1 MLHTRVVYLR
11 SAAILCLLIVIAIPE
26 LTVALKDV
34 YVTVPTAVKRGDSAM
49 LACNYDIE
57 NDTLY
62 TVKWYKGRREFYRYT
77 PKENPAM
84 KIFKLPGINVEST
97 LSNQSHVT
105 LVSVPLSITGKFSC
119 EVSADAPSFHTII
132 HTAEMEIVE
141 LPTQRPIITG
151 IHSRYRL
158 GDVINGNCSS
168 DYSKP
173 AANLTWWINEIPV
186 LPNYIR
192 TYEVQKHTEENLESS
207 VLEINFIVTYQ
218 HFIKG
223 RLKLKCTAR
232 IHEIYEQETEKLIEE
247 DRPRILASGRSPD
260 VNLYPFDQPGDGE
273 FDDQNEQYLTHY
285 NKNASA
291 SACRLDSKRAIKM
304 AMVLFVFGLVLRLK
318 MTDDN
323 DNDDKNTNDND
334 NRNYTRIKISER
346 MELNRNE
353 MSKIEE
359 WQPQRDFLTNENL
372 IQNR

>member
-119 EVSADAPSFHTII
+119 EVSADAPSFHTLI

-173 AANLTWWINEIPV
+173 AANLTWWINEIAV

-218 HFIKG
+218 HFMKG

-232 IHEIYEQETEKLIEE
+232 IHEIYEQETEKVIEE

-273 FDDQNEQYLTHY
+273 FDEQNEQYLTHHY
-285 NKNASA
+285 NKNASSTA
-291 SACRLDSKRAIKM
+291 TAWRLDSKQAVKM
-304 AMVLFVFGLVLRLK
+304 AIVLLFVGLFVRHTL
-318 MTDDN
+318 TNNNIDD
-323 DNDDKNTNDND
+323 TNDD
-334 NRNYTRIKISER
+334 NRNYTRIKIR
-346 MELNRNE
+346 NRLELKRNHEQWQLQQDFPTTESLSKNR
-353 MSKIEE
+353 
-359 WQPQRDFLTNENL
+359 
-372 IQNR
+372 

>member
-1 MLHTRVVYLR
+1 M
-11 SAAILCLLIVIAIPE
+11 
-26 LTVALKDV
+26 
-34 YVTVPTAVKRGDSAM
+34 TVPTAVKRGDSAM

-119 EVSADAPSFHTII
+119 EVSADAPSFHTLI

-192 TYEVQKHTEENLESS
+192 TYDVQKHTQENLESS

-291 SACRLDSKRAIKM
+291 SAWRIDSNGAVKM
-304 AMVLFVFGLVLRLK
+304 ALVVFVLSLILQLEVINL
-318 MTDDN
+318 D
-323 DNDDKNTNDND
+323 DDKNT
-334 NRNYTRIKISER
+334 TRIKIHNDTEELKRNCQQQQTQIDER
-346 MELNRNE
+346 
-353 MSKIEE
+353 
-359 WQPQRDFLTNENL
+359 QPQQDFQANESF
-372 IQNR
+372 IKNR